1 MDKVELKVKYQNSME
16 MGFYINKMTDLSFD
30 EIGILK
36 KLVNFEASRKMEKMY
51 IPGDKHEYMWVR
63 AEWLLA
69 AALVLG
75 SVRKIRIR
83 LKALEEKGYIKNA
96 LAHTKINANGV
107 LTKGCYSCIR
117 ILPKTIAARTEAKEV
132 GDLERAN
139 IPDAIDEDIS
149 TEGQPTIPSEL
160 FTEPKIPTVNKS
172 LPNTGG
178 KATNPNDAALAVF
191 NAFMKKGIFESPA
204 SNKKLNALVVQE
216 LIKKGVMK
224 HTADMTLQKIYP
236 HPSRK
241 KPTKD
246 ILEAQIFVL
255 RWWADN
261 FPIQAKKEFQEN
273 NNGVQF
279 DFLIKSV
286 VSWVERT
293 RADRVDFLATT
304 RKFGEKE
311 TSDESRAWNTDILI
325 ELMLGEDPDK
335 WLIQWTPSMLLSKV
349 RGSKENY
356 NNIIWRL
363 VYPVGFNNLV
373 REELNY
379 SISETQLNKV
389 IEFVVEEHLMSGAR
403 WIRPVL
409 PLKNQVVRKANYIAS
424 RK

>member
-1 MDKVELKVKYQNSME
+1 
-16 MGFYINKMTDLSFD
+16 
-30 EIGILK
+30 
-36 KLVNFEASRKMEKMY
+36 
-51 IPGDKHEYMWVR
+51 
-63 AEWLLA
+63 
-69 AALVLG
+69 
-75 SVRKIRIR
+75 
-83 LKALEEKGYIKNA
+83 
-96 LAHTKINANGV
+96 
-107 LTKGCYSCIR
+107 
-117 ILPKTIAARTEAKEV
+117 
-132 GDLERAN
+132 
-139 IPDAIDEDIS
+139 
-149 TEGQPTIPSEL
+149 
-160 FTEPKIPTVNKS
+160 
-172 LPNTGG
+172 
-178 KATNPNDAALAVF
+178 
-191 NAFMKKGIFESPA
+191 MKKGIFESPA